1 MSYRCFVGFYLCE
14 LILQANSCTL
24 SYWNTATTRLQKR
37 YKWMYVFLKMQ
48 ILAKCRISLQTNTG
62 QHTTM
67 VTTSNRSLYTLLL
80 LFLAVATSCCYSGW
94 SVSRVVSQW
103 PSAHRLLVFTL
114 QAMDH
119 IHMCPFS
126 SGVTRWMG
134 NLTAGNMSCCCVP
147 GCRSC
152 KHRLSDKLFSFHHSP
167 IDQPLKE
174 RWNSENL
181 EGF

>member
-94 SVSRVVSQW
+94 SVSRV
-103 PSAHRLLVFTL
+103 A
-114 QAMDH
+114 
-119 IHMCPFS
+119 
-126 SGVTRWMG
+126 SGPR
-134 NLTAGNMSCCCVP
+134 
-147 GCRSC
+147 
-152 KHRLSDKLFSFHHSP
+152 P
-167 IDQPLKE
+167 IDCWCLHCRQWTIFTYVHFPLVSHAGWE
-174 RWNSENL
+174 TWLLGTCHAAVFQAAGRVNIGYLTNCFHFTTPQSISH
-181 EGF
+181 